1 MDKYEKVK
9 DKLICLDQIWMRVE
23 ELMKKQRISQVDM
36 VRLCQRKGYSIQQ
49 PEISKLKSGK
59 CKITLYQLMAFA
71 DVLEVGTDYLIN
83 GSVNENTVCPKVF
96 TTGTP
101 LTYSTASA
109 DIVSSAF

>member
-83 GSVNENTVCPKVF
+83 GSVNENTVVF
-96 TTGTP
+96 P
-101 LTYSTASA
+101 LNNRFITNESK
-109 DIVSSAF
+109 ILWN